1 MKIKHIYI
9 IISCLYLT
17 NSSYAQTLQD
27 YLLEAEK
34 NSLELQ
40 SKQYS
45 YQSALEKV
53 NEVGSVANATIGVG
67 YFVQEAET
75 RVGAQKAKLSIS
87 QTLPW
92 FGTLSAKKESVSH
105 LAKAQ
110 LNTIDLTKR
119 ALFLEVKK
127 K

>member
-1 MKIKHIYI
+1 M
-9 IISCLYLT
+9 
-17 NSSYAQTLQD
+17 NNNYAQTLQD

-45 YQSALEKV
+45 YESALEKV
-53 NEVGSVANATIGVG
+53 NEVGSVANATIGAG

-75 RVGAQKAKLSIS
+75 RVGAQKVKLSVS

-105 LAKAQ
+105 LAEAQ

-127 K
+127 KLFPAI